1 MSATVSGAPDRKVD
15 TRLDHPQPGDLY
27 VLCSDGLCGPVTDEE
42 IFELASSTNDLKQ
55 GVARLI
61 DRANQNGGPDNV
73 TVVLAKW
80 IGKG

>member
-1 MSATVSGAPDRKVD
+1 MKETVKVD
-15 TRLDHPQPGDLY
+15 TRLDHPQAGDLY
-27 VLCSDGLCGPVTDEE
+27 VLCSDGLCGPATDEE
-42 IFELASSTNDLKQ
+42 IRELALSTNDLKQ

-80 IGKG
+80 MGAG